1 MLWCC
6 ACAAR
11 LAPALARQCGIP
23 AAGLQAAG
31 SSFLKGMSDAAPAS
45 HPSFLIVVDTWIS
58 TKQAAPV
65 HDNCNSRLLAVCSPE
80 SLCGRTVGAACM
92 RDIPVR
98 GGTLASLVQDVSMCA
113 GTDSSFPANACC

>member
-1 MLWCC
+1 MLCLCSPPCPSTGQTVWHPCSWD
-6 ACAAR
+6 
-11 LAPALARQCGIP
+11 
-23 AAGLQAAG
+23 AGWWQQ
-31 SSFLKGMSDAAPAS
+31 FPRGMSHAAPAS
-45 HPSFLIVVDTWIS
+45 HPSFLIVRDTWIS

-92 RDIPVR
+92 LDIPVR

-113 GTDSSFPANACC
+113 GTDSSSAGKCMLLTV